1 MAEETRDMQ
10 VQETEK
16 QEVAEGDVER
26 TRARRCFVPRT
37 DIYEIGDDMYLAVDM
52 PGVEDKSVDITLER
66 NVLTINGYV
75 DPIYPENYQM
85 AYAEYNVGDYQRS
98 FRLSDDI
105 DRDRIE
111 ATVKDGVLRL
121 RLPKADTAKA
131 RKIGVTAA

>member
-85 AYAEYNVGDYQRS
+85 AYAEYDVGDYQRS

-105 DRDRIE
+105 DRDKIE

-131 RKIGVTAA
+131 RKIAVTSA

>member
-37 DIYEIGDDMYLAVDM
+37 DIYEVGDDIFVAADM
-52 PGVEDKSVDITLER
+52 PGVDDKSVDITLER

-85 AYAEYNVGDYQRS
+85 AYADYDVGDYQRS

-111 ATVKDGVLRL
+111 ASVKDGVLRL

-131 RKIGVTAA
+131 RKIGVTPA

>member
-37 DIYEIGDDMYLAVDM
+37 DIYEIGGDMYLAVDM

-66 NVLTINGYV
+66 NILTINGYV
-75 DPIYPENYQM
+75 DPIYPENHQM
-85 AYAEYNVGDYQRS
+85 AYAEYDVGDYQRS
-98 FRLSDDI
+98 FRLSNMI
-105 DRDRIE
+105 DRDKID
-111 ATVKDGVLRL
+111 ASIHNGVLRL
-121 RLPKADTAKA
+121 KLAKA
-131 RKIGVTAA
+131 GEAKTRKIEVKAA